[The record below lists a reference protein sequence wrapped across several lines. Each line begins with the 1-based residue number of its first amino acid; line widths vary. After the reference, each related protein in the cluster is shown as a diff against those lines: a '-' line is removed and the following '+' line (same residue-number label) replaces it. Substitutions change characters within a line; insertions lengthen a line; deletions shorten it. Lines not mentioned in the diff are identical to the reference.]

1 VQWSVL
7 QSPCGFQNREGY
19 HPRTDLPLSA
29 ISNAERPVNTKQLC
43 AHLQIS
49 ERTLATMR
57 AKGLIPY
64 WRLSPK
70 NYRYRISSVELA
82 LANRTVLPLTQ
93 GTRIAK
99 MWPKPCAVFGALAPK
114 F

>member
-1 VQWSVL
+1 MTDTEFEKLDAQAQRYL
-7 QSPCGFQNREGY
+7 QRVPPAALLKKRA
-19 HPRTDLPLSA
+19 RTLTSLA
-29 ISNAERPVNTKQLC
+29 L
-43 AHLQIS
+43 LQIS

-93 GTRIAK
+93 GTRTAK
-99 MWPKPCAVFGALAPK
+99 MWPKPVAVFGALAPK
-114 F
+114 L